1 MARPARGLRQEEAY
15 TQQARSMIR
24 DTSAQDMPLS
34 RPATRRRLAPWI
46 AAVLA
51 LAAAALA
58 ASGVVRLFSAQS
70 SVSAARLDFATVV
83 RGDFNRDITAEA
95 KVVAAV
101 SPTLYA
107 PSAGTVSLKVHA
119 GDRVQ
124 SGQVLATLDSPDLG
138 SRLAQEKA
146 ALMGLEIDYQGAQ
159 LEARKQQMAMQESFD
174 RAQVDEQTASRETM
188 RSRKAYDEGAYSELQ
203 MLRARDAE
211 EKARFEL
218 EHARKQLAMEPE
230 QIRFMVQS
238 KKLARDRQQL
248 LVDDLQRQVDA
259 LSLRSPVTGQ
269 VGQVITTERASVARD
284 APLLTVV
291 DLSALELELKVIESQ
306 ARDLAVGMPAQISGA
321 GQEWSGQVS
330 AVSPEVV
337 NGEVAARVR
346 FGGAVPEGLRQ
357 NQRLQVRVV
366 LDQRRDV
373 LTVTR
378 GSWLDTEGG
387 HYAYV
392 VKDGLA
398 QRRPVRTG
406 ASSLDK
412 VEILEGLEP
421 GERIVSSGTDL
432 FNGAP
437 GVIISR

>member
-1 MARPARGLRQEEAY
+1 
-15 TQQARSMIR
+15 MIR
-24 DTSAQDMPLS
+24 DTSAQDIPLS
-34 RPATRRRLAPWI
+34 RPAGSRSRVVWI
-46 AAVLA
+46 AAVLGLA
-51 LAAAALA
+51 LLAAA
-58 ASGVVRLFSAQS
+58 VPTIKRLFSAQA
-70 SVSAARLDFATVV
+70 SVSASRLDFATVA
-83 RGDFNRDITAEA
+83 RGEFNRDVTAEA

-119 GDRVQ
+119 GDQVKL
-124 SGQVLATLDSPDLG
+124 GQVLATLDSPDL
-138 SRLAQEKA
+138 SARLAQEKA
-146 ALMGLEIDYQGAQ
+146 ALAGLEVDFEGAQ
-159 LEARKQQMAMQESFD
+159 LDARKQQLTVQEDFD
-174 RAQVDEQTASRETM
+174 KAQVDEQTASREVA
-188 RSRKAYDEGAYSELQ
+188 RSDKAYRDGAYSELQ
-203 MLRARDAE
+203 LLRAKDAE
-211 EKARFEL
+211 EKARFDL
-218 EHARKQLAMEPE
+218 EHARKQLALSPE
-230 QIRFMVQS
+230 QIRFSVQS

-291 DLSALELELKVIESQ
+291 DLTALELELQVIESQ
-306 ARDLAVGMPAQISGA
+306 ARDLAVGMPAKISGA
-321 GQEWSGQVS
+321 GHEWEGQVS

-337 NGEVAARVR
+337 NGQVAARVR

-357 NQRLQVRVV
+357 NQRLQVQVM
-366 LDQRRDV
+366 LDHRPDV
-373 LTVTR
+373 LTVAR

-398 QRRPVRTG
+398 LRRPVRTG
-406 ASSLDK
+406 ASGLDQ

-421 GERIVSSGTDL
+421 GEKIVSSGTDL

-437 GVIISR
+437 SVIISR

>member
-1 MARPARGLRQEEAY
+1 
-15 TQQARSMIR
+15 MIR
-24 DTSAQDMPLS
+24 NTSAQDIPLS
-34 RPATRRRLAPWI
+34 QAPGRRRAPWI
-46 AAVLA
+46 AAVAVLALAA
-51 LAAAALA
+51 LAAAAPRVA
-58 ASGVVRLFSAQS
+58 RLFSAQA
-70 SVSAARLDFATVV
+70 SVSAARLDFATVQ

-119 GDRVQ
+119 GDQVQ
-124 SGQVLATLDSPDLG
+124 SGQALATLDSPDLS

-146 ALMGLEIDYQGAQ
+146 ALAGLEVDYEGAQ
-159 LEARKQQMAMQESFD
+159 LEARKQRMAVQESFD
-174 RAQVDEQTASRETM
+174 KAQVDERTASREVG
-188 RSRKAYDEGAYSELQ
+188 RSQKAYDEGAYSELQ
-203 MLRARDAE
+203 LLRARDAA
-211 EKARFEL
+211 EKAGFDL
-218 EHARKQLAMEPE
+218 EHARKQLALEPE
-230 QIRFMVQS
+230 QIRFSVQS
-238 KKLARDRQQL
+238 RKLARDRQQL
-248 LVDDLQRQVDA
+248 LVDDLQRQVDS

-269 VGQVITTERASVARD
+269 VGQILTTERASVARD

-291 DLSALELELKVIESQ
+291 DLTALELELKVIESQ
-306 ARDLAVGMPAQISGA
+306 ARDLAVGMPAQING
-321 GQEWSGQVS
+321 GGHDWDGQVS

-346 FGGAVPEGLRQ
+346 FRGAVPEGLRQ

-366 LDQRRDV
+366 LDQRSDV
-373 LTVTR
+373 LTVAR
-378 GSWLDTEGG
+378 GAWADTEGG
-387 HYAYV
+387 HYAYL

-398 QRRPVRTG
+398 VRHPVRIG

-437 GVIISR
+437 SVIISR

>member
-1 MARPARGLRQEEAY
+1 
-15 TQQARSMIR
+15 MIR
-24 DTSAQDMPLS
+24 DTSAQDIPLS
-34 RPATRRRLAPWI
+34 RAAGARSRWPWLA
-46 AAVLA
+46 VA
-51 LAAAALA
+51 LAAALALA
-58 ASGVVRLFSAQS
+58 VAVPGLGRLFSAQA
-70 SVSAARLDFATVV
+70 SVSASRLDFATVA
-83 RGDFNRDITAEA
+83 RGDFNRDVTAEA

-119 GDRVQ
+119 GDQVQ
-124 SGQVLATLDSPDLG
+124 SGQLLATLDSPDLS

-146 ALMGLEIDYQGAQ
+146 ALAGLQIDYEGAQ
-159 LEARKQQMAMQESFD
+159 LDARKQSLAAQETFD
-174 RAQVDEQTASRETM
+174 KAQVDEQTAARETA
-188 RSRKAYDEGAYSELQ
+188 RSDKAYREGAYSELQ

-211 EKARFEL
+211 VKAHFDL
-218 EHARKQLAMEPE
+218 EHARKELALAPE
-230 QIRFMVQS
+230 QIRFTVQS
-238 KKLARDRQQL
+238 RKLARDRQQL

-269 VGQVITTERASVARD
+269 VGQVITSERASVARD
-284 APLLTVV
+284 APLLSVV

-306 ARDLAVGMPAQISGA
+306 ARDLAVGMPAKISGA
-321 GQEWSGQVS
+321 GHDWEGQVS

-357 NQRLQVRVV
+357 NQRLQVQVM
-366 LDQRRDV
+366 LDHRQEV
-373 LTVTR
+373 LTVAR
-378 GSWLDTEGG
+378 GAWLDTEGG

-398 QRRPVRTG
+398 LRRPVRTG

-421 GERIVSSGTDL
+421 GERIVSAGTDI
-432 FNGAP
+432 FNGAQS
-437 GVIISR
+437 VIISR